1 MADMGKYR
9 VRFYKDADGK
19 EPVTEYLESLI
30 ATHTKDGRIRAR
42 KIQDYIKILGEL
54 GTYAPDT
61 IVKHIEDDL
70 YELRPGKDR
79 VLFVA
84 WYKNGFVLLHSFPK
98 KTQKTPER
106 EKERARREFKD
117 LQERGLDD
125 EE

>member
-1 MADMGKYR
+1 M
-9 VRFYKDADGK
+9 
-19 EPVTEYLESLI
+19 TEYLESLI

-42 KIQDYIKILGEL
+42 KIQDYIKLLGEL

-125 EE
+125 EEE